1 MMSNIKEYQEKL
13 YPHDYKK
20 KIAKIIEYKK
30 FMGEYY
36 QVQELVKK
44 FTASIREM
52 ALKEFGVKVN
62 LIIN

>member
-1 MMSNIKEYQEKL
+1 
-13 YPHDYKK
+13 
-20 KIAKIIEYKK
+20 
-30 FMGEYY
+30 MGEYY

-62 LIIN
+62 LIINEDLYSNNENLRKSS